1 MYVYCFL
8 IIYFIVYI
16 LDHVD
21 HENPPRDSVGVM
33 SIIRL
38 RNKTKWQPFKTIV
51 FVDFIVIKCKYDIAA
66 YYKVTYDII
75 VTLYCYYYLS
85 MQFFHAL

>member
-1 MYVYCFL
+1 MSIVFL

-33 SIIRL
+33 PIIRL
-38 RNKTKWQPFKTIV
+38 RNKTK
-51 FVDFIVIKCKYDIAA
+51 
-66 YYKVTYDII
+66 
-75 VTLYCYYYLS
+75 
-85 MQFFHAL
+85 